1 MLTSGVVVLGVTD
14 RQRAGQFW
22 SAAPDIRPG
31 TGRPAAGPGCW
42 PRRRGQAGSVLAPQ
56 TSRTDPQDYPR
67 LLFGLHV
74 NGTTGQEAEG
84 ARLVS
89 LGASRVG
96 WDSFPDDPDVV
107 VLADPE
113 GNRFCIVDLDHDSA

>member
-42 PRRRGQAGSVLAPQ
+42 PRRRGQAGSVLALQ

-84 ARLVS
+84 CPPGVARGQPGR
-89 LGASRVG
+89 LGQLPR
-96 WDSFPDDPDVV
+96 
-107 VLADPE
+107 
-113 GNRFCIVDLDHDSA
+113 